1 MTNECKFCAKQINQR
16 GSLIAHERQCLNNPD
31 RIPVV
36 RSPNAGSK
44 KGSVPWNKGLAGDSR
59 CKLSVESMQK
69 MQTSLKNNGN
79 CTGKGSTLEI
89 EQERIRKIKE
99 KAILNNGGYRKGSR
113 QRKKGL
119 V

>member
-1 MTNECKFCAKQINQR
+1 MTNECKFCARQINQR
-16 GSLIAHERQCLNNPD
+16 GSLVAHEKQCLNNSE
-31 RIPVV
+31 RIPAI

-44 KGSVPWNKGLAGDSR
+44 KGSIPWNKGLVGDSR
-59 CKLSVESMQK
+59 CKLSDESIQK
-69 MQTSLKNNGN
+69 MRISLKNNGN
-79 CTGKGSTLEI
+79 CSGKGATPEI

-113 QRKKGL
+113 QRKERL